1 MNAELLQAYCTNK
14 LMLFVGAGVSA
25 NLKLPTWDELIAHI
39 ARELG
44 YDPKIFATYGTP
56 LALAE
61 YYIKKKGSLGALR
74 SWMDREW
81 HKTTTDVTQSD
92 IHRLIAEGQ
101 FSRIYTTN
109 YDRWLELAHKAF
121 GVAYD
126 RIANV
131 ADLANT
137 SEGRRQII
145 KFHGD
150 FDDDA
155 TIVLGETSYF
165 QRLNYDSP
173 LDIKLSHDVL
183 CNSVL
188 FIGYSLSDINIR
200 LMFSRLTQMWGHS
213 SLASTRPKSYFLTN
227 RPNPVAKE
235 VLGQWGIEM
244 IISEEDDPKQALTD
258 FLRQLVDE
266 SGTTR

>member
-1 MNAELLQAYCTNK
+1 MNAELLHAHRTNK
-14 LMLFVGAGVSA
+14 LILFVGAGVSS
-25 NLKLPTWDELIAHI
+25 NLNLPTWSELTAHI
-39 ARELG
+39 AIELG
-44 YDPKIFATYGTP
+44 YEPKIFSTYGTP

-61 YYIKKKGSLGALR
+61 YYKRKKGSLGPLR

-81 HKTTTDVTQSD
+81 HKSSTDISKSE
-92 IHRLIAEGQ
+92 IHRLITLGR

-109 YDRWLELAHKAF
+109 YDRWLEIAHTTF
-121 GVAYD
+121 GVPYD
-126 RIANV
+126 KVASV
-131 ADLANT
+131 ADLVRVA
-137 SEGRRQII
+137 EGRRQIV

-155 TIVLGETSYF
+155 SIVLDETSYF

-173 LDIKLSHDVL
+173 LDIKLSNDVL
-183 CNSVL
+183 GNSVL

-200 LMFSRLTQMWGHS
+200 LLFYRLTEMWGRSALS
-213 SLASTRPKSYFLTN
+213 SARPKSYVFTN

-244 IISEEDDPKQALTD
+244 IVSEEDDPKKALTD
-258 FLRQLVDE
+258 FLQELV
-266 SGTTR
+266 S